1 MIDEPGNPELF
12 STGDLETS
20 GMDRGWE
27 FMPDSR
33 QSAGA
38 VELGPAADRILI
50 QGWRI
55 LRSKGGLVD

>member
-1 MIDEPGNPELF
+1 MIDEPGNPEF
-12 STGDLETS
+12 FAAGDLETS

-27 FMPDSR
+27 SLPNGR

-55 LRSKGGLVD
+55 LKLKGGRVD